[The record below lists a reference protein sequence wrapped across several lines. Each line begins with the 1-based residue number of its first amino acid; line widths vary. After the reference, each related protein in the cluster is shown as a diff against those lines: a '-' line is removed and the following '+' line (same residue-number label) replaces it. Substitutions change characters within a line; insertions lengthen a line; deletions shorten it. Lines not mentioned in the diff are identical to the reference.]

1 MSVFV
6 CLWEDFSVYL
16 YSNDP
21 LSDVVS
27 PGAGYKVSHEGGQ
40 CGQLAACQQG
50 TKSGCVGR
58 AGKYH
63 MTAPCWCQCGPVQ
76 CVSSHKEPVRRV
88 ETRAGLGWAGLV
100 GLGAITQIVGAV
112 AANY

>member
-21 LSDVVS
+21 LSDVAC

-40 CGQLAACQQG
+40 CGQCGQLAV
-50 TKSGCVGR
+50 SGGNKERV
-58 AGKYH
+58 
-63 MTAPCWCQCGPVQ
+63 CGP
-76 CVSSHKEPVRRV
+76 
-88 ETRAGLGWAGLV
+88 GG
-100 GLGAITQIVGAV
+100 
-112 AANY
+112 

>member
-21 LSDVVS
+21 LLDVAC

-40 CGQLAACQQG
+40 CGQLAV
-50 TKSGCVGR
+50 SGGNKERV
-58 AGKYH
+58 
-63 MTAPCWCQCGPVQ
+63 CGP
-76 CVSSHKEPVRRV
+76 
-88 ETRAGLGWAGLV
+88 GG
-100 GLGAITQIVGAV
+100 
-112 AANY
+112 